1 MSRSYLSLNSKTI
14 NNQRRQTNIL
24 TNAFKTTYLED
35 GTTTGGGGGTTDG
48 VSQAYVDGSLND
60 IRSNYALSSSLSN
73 YALSSSLSNYPLTTY
88 VDGSLNNIRTNYATK
103 TYVDTNISNLINSA
117 PETLNTLNEIASA
130 LQSDASFGTNV
141 YARINASDASIN
153 FIQTNYPSTT
163 YVDGSLNNIRTN
175 YALTTYVD
183 GSLNDIR
190 SSFPST
196 TYVDGSLNNIRTNY
210 ALTTYVDGSL
220 NDIRSSFP
228 STTYVDG
235 SLNNIRTN
243 YALTTYVDG
252 SLNNIRTSDTTF
264 NGNITLGNGTR
275 SIAINKQP
283 SASYALD
290 ISGATYITGN
300 LSINKRP
307 SDVSYSYFDMS
318 SVNMNI
324 FNVSEKFSYI
334 TTGESITLDY
344 SKGSIFVI
352 SAVAANITSIAIT
365 NVPTTLSRSV
375 MVTVMLSQTGGTF
388 YILPSTTN
396 TITINGASITY
407 LRPNAT
413 AFTAPASATMVIH
426 QYNILWTSATP
437 IVLASMSY
445 MG

>member
-1 MSRSYLSLNSKTI
+1 MSRSYLSLNSKSI

-24 TNAFKTTYLED
+24 TNAFKTNYLEV
-35 GTTTGGGGGTTDG
+35 GTTTGGDGGTTSG
-48 VSQAYVDGSLND
+48 VSQTYVDGSLND
-60 IRSNYALSSSLSN
+60 IRSNYALSSSLTD
-73 YALSSSLSNYPLTTY
+73 YALTTY
-88 VDGSLNNIRTNYATK
+88 VDGSLNNIRTDYASK

-153 FIQTNYPSTT
+153 FIQTNYSSTT

-175 YALTTYVD
+175 YALSS
-183 GSLNDIR
+183 SL
-190 SSFPST
+190 SS
-196 TYVDGSLNNIRTNY
+196 Y

-220 NDIRSSFP
+220 NDIR
-228 STTYVDG
+228 
-235 SLNNIRTN
+235 
-243 YALTTYVDG
+243 
-252 SLNNIRTSDTTF
+252 TSDTTF
-264 NGNITLGNGTR
+264 NGNIRLGNGTR

-300 LSINKRP
+300 LSINKNP

-334 TTGESITLDY
+334 TTGASITLDY

>member
-60 IRSNYALSSSLSN
+60 IRSNYALISSLSN

-153 FIQTNYPSTT
+153 FIQTNY
-163 YVDGSLNNIRTN
+163 
-175 YALTTYVD
+175 
-183 GSLNDIR
+183 
-190 SSFPST
+190 PST

>member
-1 MSRSYLSLNSKTI
+1 
-14 NNQRRQTNIL
+14 
-24 TNAFKTTYLED
+24 
-35 GTTTGGGGGTTDG
+35 
-48 VSQAYVDGSLND
+48 
-60 IRSNYALSSSLSN
+60 LSS
-73 YALSSSLSNYPLTTY
+73 
-88 VDGSLNNIRTNYATK
+88 
-103 TYVDTNISNLINSA
+103 
-117 PETLNTLNEIASA
+117 
-130 LQSDASFGTNV
+130 
-141 YARINASDASIN
+141 
-153 FIQTNYPSTT
+153 
-163 YVDGSLNNIRTN
+163 

-190 SSFPST
+190 
-196 TYVDGSLNNIRTNY
+196 
-210 ALTTYVDGSL
+210 
-220 NDIRSSFP
+220 
-228 STTYVDG
+228 
-235 SLNNIRTN
+235 
-243 YALTTYVDG
+243 
-252 SLNNIRTSDTTF
+252 TSDTTF
-264 NGNITLGNGTR
+264 NGNIRLGNGTR

-300 LSINKRP
+300 LSINKNP

-334 TTGESITLDY
+334 TTGASITLDY